1 MYDVG
6 LPSGKTLFQLQAERI
21 VRLQQ
26 LAAAKTGKAGKGRA
40 DCSRF
45 STLHMLSH
53 LQISSSGRPSTM
65 MSRGKWRTV

>member
-26 LAAAKTGKAGKGRA
+26 LAAAKTGKAGKGRT
-40 DCSRF
+40 DSHHF
-45 STLHMLSH
+45 SKL
-53 LQISSSGRPSTM
+53 I
-65 MSRGKWRTV
+65 RGCKCCKC

>member
-26 LAAAKTGKAGKGRA
+26 LAAAKTGKAGKGRT

-45 STLHMLSH
+45 STLHIYKFRVLGD
-53 LQISSSGRPSTM
+53 LPR
-65 MSRGKWRTV
+65 